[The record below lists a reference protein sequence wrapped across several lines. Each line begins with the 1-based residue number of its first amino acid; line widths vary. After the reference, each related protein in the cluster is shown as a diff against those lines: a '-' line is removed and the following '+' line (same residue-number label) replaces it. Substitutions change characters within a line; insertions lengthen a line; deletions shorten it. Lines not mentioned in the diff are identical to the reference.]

1 MGFRAPT
8 KDPFSAGVCGGLA
21 FLPSQCALLRLF
33 HGRLGQGERPLSF
46 GDWEPLPVVY
56 RTIRSMEPSVWCSF
70 LADRKHMQPSG
81 LAMVVR
87 AERKGDEK
95 GHERSAFSTGRV
107 SRM

>member
-1 MGFRAPT
+1 MIQTPWVFVPQQKILSPPVFVAVWP
-8 KDPFSAGVCGGLA
+8 
-21 FLPSQCALLRLF
+21 LLRLF

-95 GHERSAFSTGRV
+95 GH
-107 SRM
+107 